1 VLIDDQ
7 PRAFGSHA
15 DVGPLRTI
23 GAVPDAEP
31 RHRGVGERALDGLSR
46 LGMLGLLLAPIA
58 GTAWLVKRV
67 LGRRSSSG

>member
-1 VLIDDQ
+1 
-7 PRAFGSHA
+7 
-15 DVGPLRTI
+15 
-23 GAVPDAEP
+23 VPDAEP